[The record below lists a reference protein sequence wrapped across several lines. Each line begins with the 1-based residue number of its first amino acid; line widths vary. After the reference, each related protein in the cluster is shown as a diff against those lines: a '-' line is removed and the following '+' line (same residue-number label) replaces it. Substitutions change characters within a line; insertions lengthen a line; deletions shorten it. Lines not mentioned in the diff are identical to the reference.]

1 MFNKRMLSILKREL
15 RDKILSKTFIV
26 MTLLVPI
33 FMIVVLALP
42 TFLMTMDKNDNFN
55 VTVISE
61 ENNLIDSLQ
70 NELGKLEL
78 VKKGKSLINYYSKN
92 EDGLKKYLKDN
103 KKKLLDGE
111 ITGVVF
117 LPKNAI
123 SDKSLKF
130 YSKNPNN
137 KNLFSKFRGPINQ
150 VLTNYYFEGKNLS
163 PEDLKYARSRVN
175 FDTFRISKGEKIK
188 AESKGNRII
197 SFLLTFLL
205 YFSLIFIGTMVMR
218 SVVEE
223 KNNRIVEVLLSSVSS
238 QELMTGKILASAIT
252 GLLQMTIWLTPLIL
266 LISTSLFI
274 IPEQFALQINMSLIF
289 YFLFNFFVGLI
300 TFLGLFATVGSI
312 FDNDQDAQSG
322 IWPIMMLIMIPFFI
336 AIAIQDNPN
345 NYVGYIASMFP
356 FASIIVMPA
365 KMTLIDVPLW
375 QILLSILVN
384 LATMFGIFILAGKV
398 YRVGILSTGK
408 KPKWSEVIKWLK
420 YKY

>member
-15 RDKILSKTFIV
+15 KDKILSRTFIV
-26 MTLLVPI
+26 MTLLVPM
-33 FMIVVLALP
+33 FMIIIMALP
-42 TFLMTMDKNDNFN
+42 TYLMTVDKDESFN
-55 VTVISE
+55 ITVISE
-61 ENNLIDSLQ
+61 DNSLTDKLKDEIDKIESVK
-70 NELGKLEL
+70 LGKSKVEF
-78 VKKGKSLINYYSKN
+78 LIRDENGLN
-92 EDGLKKYLKDN
+92 EYIKEN
-103 KKKLLDGE
+103 KEDILNEK
-111 ITGVVF
+111 ITGVVY
-117 LPKNAI
+117 LPKKSAE
-123 SDKSLKF
+123 DKVLRF

-137 KNLFSKFRGPINQ
+137 KNVFDKLRNSLNQ
-150 VLTNYYFEGKNLS
+150 VLTDNYFTGKNLS
-163 PEDLKYARSRVN
+163 KDDIKYARTNVL
-175 FDTFRISKGEKIK
+175 FETFRISKDEMIK

-205 YFSLIFIGTMVMR
+205 YFSLIFMGTMVMR

-223 KNNRIVEVLLSSVSS
+223 KNNRIVEVILSSVNSHD
-238 QELMTGKILASAIT
+238 LMIGKILGSAIT
-252 GLLQMTIWLTPLIL
+252 GLLQMSIWMTPLIL
-266 LISTSLFI
+266 LISTSIFI
-274 IPEQFALQINMSLIF
+274 IPEEFALQIDMSLIL

-336 AIAIQDNPN
+336 AIAIQQNPN
-345 NYVGYIASMFP
+345 NSIGNIASMFP

-375 QILLSILVN
+375 QILFSVAVN
-384 LATMFGIFILAGKV
+384 LATMFGIFSLAGKV

-408 KPKWSEVIKWLK
+408 KPKWSEVIKWLR

>member
-1 MFNKRMLSILKREL
+1 MFNQRMLSILKREL
-15 RDKILSKTFIV
+15 KDKILSKTFII
-26 MTLLVPI
+26 MTLLVPF
-33 FMIVVLALP
+33 FMIIVLALP
-42 TFLMTMDKNDNFN
+42 ALLMNLDTNDNFN
-55 VTVISE
+55 VTIITA
-61 ENNLIDSLQ
+61 ENNLVESLQ
-70 NELGKLEL
+70 NELSNIESI
-78 VKKGKSLINYYSKN
+78 KKGKSSITYLSMDEN
-92 EDGLKKYLKDN
+92 GLKQYLKDN
-103 KKKLLDGE
+103 EKKLLDE
-111 ITGVVF
+111 KITGVIF
-117 LPKNAI
+117 LPKDAV
-123 SDKSLKF
+123 SDKNLKF

-163 PEDLKYARSRVN
+163 PEELKYARSRVS
-175 FDTFRISKGEKIK
+175 FDSFRISKGEKIK

-223 KNNRIVEVLLSSVSS
+223 KNNRIVEVILSSVNAN
-238 QELMTGKILASAIT
+238 ELLTGKILGSAIT
-252 GLLQMTIWLTPLIL
+252 GLLQMIIWLSPLVL

-274 IPEQFALQINMSLIF
+274 IPEEFALQIDMSLIL
-289 YFLFNFFVGLI
+289 YFLFNFFIGLI

-322 IWPIMMLIMIPFFI
+322 LWPIMMLIIIPFFI

-345 NYVGYIASMFP
+345 NSIGYISSMFP
-356 FASIIVMPA
+356 FSSLIVMPA

-375 QILLSILVN
+375 QILLSVVVN
-384 LATMFGIFILAGKV
+384 LATMFGIVALAGKI

-408 KPKWSEVIKWLK
+408 KPKWSEVIKWMK

>member
-15 RDKILSKTFIV
+15 KDKILSRTFIV
-26 MTLLVPI
+26 MTLLVPM
-33 FMIVVLALP
+33 FMIIIMALP
-42 TFLMTMDKNDNFN
+42 TYLMTVDKDESFN
-55 VTVISE
+55 ITVISE
-61 ENNLIDSLQ
+61 DNSLTDKLKDEIDKIESVK
-70 NELGKLEL
+70 LGKSK
-78 VKKGKSLINYYSKN
+78 VDFLIRDENGLN
-92 EDGLKKYLKDN
+92 EYIKEN
-103 KKKLLDGE
+103 KEDILNEK
-111 ITGVVF
+111 ITGVVY
-117 LPKNAI
+117 LPKKSAE
-123 SDKSLKF
+123 DKVLRF

-137 KNLFSKFRGPINQ
+137 KNVFDKLRNSLNQ
-150 VLTNYYFEGKNLS
+150 VLTDNYFTGKNLS
-163 PEDLKYARSRVN
+163 KDDIKYARTNV
-175 FDTFRISKGEKIK
+175 FFETFRISKDEMIK

-205 YFSLIFIGTMVMR
+205 YFSLIFMGTMVMR

-223 KNNRIVEVLLSSVSS
+223 KNNRIVEVILSSVNSHD
-238 QELMTGKILASAIT
+238 LMIGKILGSAIT
-252 GLLQMTIWLTPLIL
+252 GLLQMSIWMTPLIL
-266 LISTSLFI
+266 LISTSIFI
-274 IPEQFALQINMSLIF
+274 IPEEFALQIDMSLIL

-336 AIAIQDNPN
+336 AIAIQQNPN
-345 NYVGYIASMFP
+345 NSIGNIASMFP

-375 QILLSILVN
+375 QILFSVAVN
-384 LATMFGIFILAGKV
+384 LATMFGIFSLAGKV

-408 KPKWSEVIKWLK
+408 KPKWSEVIKWLR

>member
-15 RDKILSKTFIV
+15 KDKILSRTFIV
-26 MTLLVPI
+26 MTLLVPM
-33 FMIVVLALP
+33 FMIIIMALP
-42 TFLMTMDKNDNFN
+42 TYLMTVDKDESFN
-55 VTVISE
+55 ITVISE
-61 ENNLIDSLQ
+61 DNSLTDKLKDEIDKIESVK
-70 NELGKLEL
+70 LGKSK
-78 VKKGKSLINYYSKN
+78 VDFLIRDENGLN
-92 EDGLKKYLKDN
+92 EYIEEN
-103 KKKLLDGE
+103 KKDILNEK
-111 ITGVVF
+111 ITGVVY
-117 LPKNAI
+117 LPKKSAE
-123 SDKSLKF
+123 DKVLRF

-137 KNLFSKFRGPINQ
+137 KNVFDKLRNSLNQ
-150 VLTNYYFEGKNLS
+150 VLTDNYFTGKNLS
-163 PEDLKYARSRVN
+163 KDDIKYARTNVL
-175 FDTFRISKGEKIK
+175 FETFRISKDEMIK

-205 YFSLIFIGTMVMR
+205 YFSLIFMGTMVMR

-223 KNNRIVEVLLSSVSS
+223 KNNRIVEVILSSVNSHD
-238 QELMTGKILASAIT
+238 LMTGKILGSAIT
-252 GLLQMTIWLTPLIL
+252 GLLQMSIWMTPLIL
-266 LISTSLFI
+266 LISTSIFI
-274 IPEQFALQINMSLIF
+274 IPEEFALQIDMSLIL

-336 AIAIQDNPN
+336 AIAIQQNPN
-345 NYVGYIASMFP
+345 NSIGNIASMFP

-375 QILLSILVN
+375 QILFSVAVN
-384 LATMFGIFILAGKV
+384 LATMFGIFSLAGKV

-408 KPKWSEVIKWLK
+408 KPKWSEVIKWLR

>member
-15 RDKILSKTFIV
+15 KDKILSRTFIV
-26 MTLLVPI
+26 MTLLVPM
-33 FMIVVLALP
+33 FMIIIMALP
-42 TFLMTMDKNDNFN
+42 TYLMTVDKDESFN
-55 VTVISE
+55 ITVISE
-61 ENNLIDSLQ
+61 DNSLTGKLKDEIDKIESVK
-70 NELGKLEL
+70 LGKSKVEFLIRDENGL
-78 VKKGKSLINYYSKN
+78 NEYIKENKEDILNEKIIGVVYLPKKSA
-92 EDGLKKYLKDN
+92 ED
-103 KKKLLDGE
+103 KLLR
-111 ITGVVF
+111 
-117 LPKNAI
+117 
-123 SDKSLKF
+123 F

-137 KNLFSKFRGPINQ
+137 KNVFDNLRNSFNQ
-150 VLTNYYFEGKNLS
+150 VLTDNYFSDKNLS
-163 PEDLKYARSRVN
+163 QEDIKYARTNV
-175 FDTFRISKGEKIK
+175 FFETFRISKDKMIK

-205 YFSLIFIGTMVMR
+205 YFSLIFMGTMVMR

-223 KNNRIVEVLLSSVSS
+223 KNNRIVEVILSSVNS
-238 QELMTGKILASAIT
+238 QDLMTGKILGSTIT
-252 GLLQMTIWLTPLIL
+252 GLLQMSIWMTPLIL
-266 LISTSLFI
+266 LISTSIFI
-274 IPEQFALQINMSLIF
+274 IPEEFALQIDMYLIL

-336 AIAIQDNPN
+336 AIAIQQNPN
-345 NYVGYIASMFP
+345 NSIGNIASMFP

-375 QILLSILVN
+375 QLLTSVFVN
-384 LATMFGIFILAGKV
+384 LATMFGIFFLAGKV

-408 KPKWSEVIKWLK
+408 KPKWSEVIKWLR

>member
-15 RDKILSKTFIV
+15 KDKILSRTFIV
-26 MTLLVPI
+26 MTLLVPM
-33 FMIVVLALP
+33 FMIIIMALP
-42 TFLMTMDKNDNFN
+42 TYLMTVDKDESFN
-55 VTVISE
+55 ITVISE
-61 ENNLIDSLQ
+61 DNSLTDKLKDEIDKIESVK
-70 NELGKLEL
+70 LGKSK
-78 VKKGKSLINYYSKN
+78 VDFLIRDENGLN
-92 EDGLKKYLKDN
+92 EYIEEN
-103 KKKLLDGE
+103 KKDILNEK
-111 ITGVVF
+111 ITGVVY
-117 LPKNAI
+117 LPKKSAE
-123 SDKSLKF
+123 DKVLRF

-137 KNLFSKFRGPINQ
+137 KNVFDKLRNSLNQ
-150 VLTNYYFEGKNLS
+150 VLTDNYFTGKNLS
-163 PEDLKYARSRVN
+163 KDDIKYARTNVL
-175 FDTFRISKGEKIK
+175 FETFRISKDEMIK

-205 YFSLIFIGTMVMR
+205 YFSLIFMGTMVMR

-223 KNNRIVEVLLSSVSS
+223 KNNRIVEVILSSVNSHD
-238 QELMTGKILASAIT
+238 LMIGKILGSAIT
-252 GLLQMTIWLTPLIL
+252 GLLQMSIWMTPLIL
-266 LISTSLFI
+266 LISTSIFI
-274 IPEQFALQINMSLIF
+274 IPEEFALQIDMSLIL

-336 AIAIQDNPN
+336 AIAIQQNPN
-345 NYVGYIASMFP
+345 NSIGNIASMFP

-375 QILLSILVN
+375 QILFSVAVN
-384 LATMFGIFILAGKV
+384 LATMFGIFSLAGKV

-408 KPKWSEVIKWLK
+408 KPKWSEVIKWLR